1 MGSGYL
7 LNPLMLVINT
17 LFDLYI
23 MLVLLRFMFQA
34 FRADFYNPVSQFVVK
49 VTSPPLKVF
58 RRFVPSVAGHD
69 TSAIVLAILLIVI
82 KLVMLIALGVPVSE
96 IAGVAAPIARVGV
109 IGLLIIA
116 IAELLALTLSVFLF
130 AVIILVILSWVNPGA
145 YNPVTQLIQTI
156 ANPVMRPIQKV
167 MPNLGGLDLS
177 PLVAT
182 LAIMIL
188 KMLLIPPIIYLATLF

>member
-7 LNPLMLVINT
+7 LNPLMLIVNT
-17 LFDLYI
+17 AFDLYI

-49 VTSPPLKVF
+49 ATTPPLKF
-58 RRFVPSVAGHD
+58 LRRFIPSIAGHD
-69 TSAIVLAILLIVI
+69 TAAIVLAILIIGL
-82 KLVMLIALGVPVSE
+82 KLGILRALGVPFSE
-96 IAGVAAPIARVGV
+96 IAGVAAPIGSVG
-109 IGLLIIA
+109 ILGLVIIA

-130 AVIILVILSWVNPGA
+130 AIIILVVLSWVSPGA

-156 ANPVMRPIQKV
+156 ANPVMRPIQKL

-177 PLVAT
+177 PLVAS

-188 KMLLIPPIIYLATLF
+188 KMLIIPPIIYLATLF

>member
-7 LNPLMLVINT
+7 LNPLMLIINT
-17 LFDLYI
+17 VFDLYI

-49 VTSPPLKVF
+49 ATTPPLKLL
-58 RRFVPSVAGHD
+58 RRFIPSIGGHD
-69 TSAIVLAILLIVI
+69 TSAIVLAIILIVA
-82 KLVMLIALGVPVSE
+82 KLLFLKALGMPFTD
-96 IAGVAAPIARVGV
+96 IAGVAAPIARVG
-109 IGLLIIA
+109 ILGLIIVA
-116 IAELLALTLSVFLF
+116 IAELLASTLSIFLF
-130 AVIILVILSWVNPGA
+130 AIIILVVLSWVNPGA

-177 PLVAT
+177 PLVAS

-188 KMLLIPPIIYLATLF
+188 KLLVIPPIIYLATLF